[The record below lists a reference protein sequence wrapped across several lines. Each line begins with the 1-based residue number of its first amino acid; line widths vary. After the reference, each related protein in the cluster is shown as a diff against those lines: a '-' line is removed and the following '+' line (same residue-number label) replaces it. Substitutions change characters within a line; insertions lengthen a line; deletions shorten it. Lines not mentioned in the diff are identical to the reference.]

1 MGIDEPR
8 IANLLLDLLLRSR
21 AEIKITN
28 IVHFNSPRSVRSH
41 KAIVSHGYSHASQLI
56 GSNDVLLVW
65 ILNLELGVDGRA
77 HMVSVHLPDGWL
89 LRRQVIQVPESQ

>member
-8 IANLLLDLLLRSR
+8 IANLLLDLLLGSS
-21 AEIKITN
+21 AEINVTN
-28 IVHFNSPRSVRSH
+28 VVHFDTPRSVRSH
-41 KAIVSHGYSHASQLI
+41 KAIVIHGYSHTSQLI

-89 LRRQVIQVPESQ
+89 L